1 MNELAW
7 IWIGIT
13 VFSIVFEA
21 ITVTL
26 VTIWFIP
33 GAITATI
40 FALTGLPLWAQLTA
54 FFVISAICL
63 VFFMPWVRKKK
74 IVHTNADS
82 VIGKKA
88 VVTEKVDNIV
98 GVGACKIEG
107 KEWTARSAEENTT
120 FEVGEIAVIKE
131 ISGVKLILVKDKKKE

>member
-1 MNELAW
+1 MNEIAW

-13 VFSIVFEA
+13 IFSIVFEA

-88 VVTEKVDNIV
+88 VVTEKVDNIA
-98 GVGACKIEG
+98 GAGACKIEG
-107 KEWTARSAEENTT
+107 KEWTARSAEENVT

-131 ISGVKLILVKDKKKE
+131 ISGVKLILVKEEKEE

>member
-88 VVTEKVDNIV
+88 VVTEKVDNIA
-98 GVGACKIEG
+98 GAGACKIEG
-107 KEWTARSAEENTT
+107 KEWTARSAEENET

-131 ISGVKLILVKDKKKE
+131 ISGVKLILVKEEKKE